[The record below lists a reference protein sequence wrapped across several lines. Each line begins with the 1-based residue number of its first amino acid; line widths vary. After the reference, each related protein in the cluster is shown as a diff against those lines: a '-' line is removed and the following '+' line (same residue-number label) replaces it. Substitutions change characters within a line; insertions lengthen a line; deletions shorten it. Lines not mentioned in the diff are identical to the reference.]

1 MKTTKDIL
9 NQQWEQFD
17 AQSFLKN
24 DPLQVVKSM
33 IEKKPNSIGDV
44 EICAILTATI
54 AWGQREQII
63 KTANSIMDYCNW
75 QP

>member
-24 DPLQVVKSM
+24 DPLQVVKFM
-33 IEKKPNSIGDV
+33 IEKNQTLS
-44 EICAILTATI
+44 EI
-54 AWGQREQII
+54 
-63 KTANSIMDYCNW
+63 
-75 QP
+75 